1 MLELKDIKK
10 DYRTGSTV
18 VHALK
23 GIDLKFRKNEFVAV
37 LGPSGC
43 GKTSM
48 LNIIGGLDKATD
60 GDLIINGIST
70 KKYKDKDWDGYR
82 NHRVGFVFQNYNL
95 IPHQNVFQNVEITL
109 TLSGVSKSERKEKTL
124 KVLEDVGLSDQIKK
138 KPSELSGGQM
148 QRVAIARALVNNPDI
163 ILADEPTGALDSET
177 SVQIMEILKEVS
189 KDHLV
194 IMVTHNAELADKYA
208 SRIIRMLDGEIISDS
223 DPVTDDEITSADT
236 TDINKS
242 DNNNTP
248 GSKRQKLKGMN
259 FATSLNL
266 SLRNLFTK
274 KGRMIL
280 TSFAGSIG
288 IVGIGLI
295 LAISKGT
302 TGYINKVQ
310 ADALI
315 SYPIVIDSESVDITD
330 MMMSYL
336 EEETGEVTHDDPDR
350 VYEKSS
356 LLSMADRFS
365 GPVIHDNDLGSFRE
379 YLESELEG
387 GDGRLKNALTGIRYT
402 YYMDFDVYTENV
414 DGIIQS
420 TDIRDIMN
428 DIMMSNYSEDNY
440 SEDMLSDYSNLVSSF
455 SVGNTDMW
463 TEIMPG
469 LDGEPVNK
477 VISDQYELL
486 AGRWP
491 EDTDEIMLV
500 IDENNEVDAV
510 TLYALGLISKDD
522 IFRQDISWSYEEIM
536 DREYRLVINTDN
548 VNEDTEETADPGPDP
563 EELYETG
570 MPLKI
575 TGVIKPNPESD
586 NAMLSGTLAYTAK
599 LTEYIAENQNETT
612 LSSINLYVST
622 FEDKDTV
629 EEIIDEYN
637 GSAKDEEQIRYTDM
651 SGLIMSSVETVVN
664 AIASVLIAFV
674 AVSLIVSSIMIGI
687 ITLVSVQERTREIGI
702 LRAVGA
708 SKKDVSGLFN
718 AETAIIG
725 FTSGVIGVGL
735 TALLCIPINQVIH
748 IVTEIDGLSAYLPV
762 KTGVI
767 LVVISVMLTLIAG
780 VIPSK
785 SAAGKDPVVA
795 LRME

>member
-70 KKYKDKDWDGYR
+70 KKYKDRDWDGYR

-223 DPVTDDEITSADT
+223 DPVTDDEITPEDT

-242 DNNNTP
+242 GNNNTL

-365 GPVIHDNDLGSFRE
+365 GPVTHDNHLDSFRE

-387 GDGRLKNALTGIRYT
+387 GDGRLKNVLTGIRYT

-455 SVGNTDMW
+455 SVGYTEMW

-510 TLYALGLISKDD
+510 TLYALGLISREDV
-522 IFRQDISWSYEEIM
+522 FRQDISWSYEEIM

-563 EELYETG
+563 EELYESG

-575 TGVIKPNPESD
+575 TGVIKPDLESE
-586 NAMLSGTLAYTAK
+586 NAMLNGTLAYTSM
-599 LTEYIAENQNETT
+599 LTEYIAENQKESE

-637 GSAKDEEQIRYTDM
+637 GSAKDTEQIRYTDM

-735 TALLCIPINQVIH
+735 TALLCIPVNYVVQM
-748 IVTEIDGLSAYLPV
+748 VTEIDGLSAYLPV
-762 KTGVI
+762 KTGVNC
-767 LVVISVMLTLIAG
+767 
-780 VIPSK
+780 
-785 SAAGKDPVVA
+785 
-795 LRME
+795 